1 MIFILGNAFWPENL
15 RTAEISQSI
24 VRRWNMEVCCFCRA
38 EISSATHKKK
48 RKLLHRNACA
58 DARSRL
64 SRILNQRRE
73 KMIKAFAET
82 SCFDGRAML
91 SVHRRV
97 GQAGSTAKIV
107 PDLDASSPVK
117 TRYPIWISLFPRQLH
132 INEPPISG
140 GSDKNGIGYIFTR
153 PFLPDRW
160 RQFEKK
166 MEGRKRSG

>member
-1 MIFILGNAFWPENL
+1 
-15 RTAEISQSI
+15 
-24 VRRWNMEVCCFCRA
+24 MELCCFCRA

-117 TRYPIWISLFPRQLH
+117 TRYPI
-132 INEPPISG
+132 
-140 GSDKNGIGYIFTR
+140 
-153 PFLPDRW
+153 
-160 RQFEKK
+160 
-166 MEGRKRSG
+166 